1 MQGGRLDAAKQAIDA
16 VAAGLTRDDELAVI
30 AFSTTAETWIAL
42 GPVGDLRSLHHRLAE
57 RTAGGGTDLRT
68 GLASAADLLSRSGAD
83 RKHVLLVSD
92 GESNY
97 DGVEEL
103 VDRAV
108 SASITISA
116 IGIGDADP
124 NLLAII
130 TNHGRGRQHM
140 LADPRDLAK
149 VAVEDV
155 ASVRASARAS
165 RR

>member
-1 MQGGRLDAAKQAIDA
+1 M
-16 VAAGLTRDDELAVI
+16 
-30 AFSTTAETWIAL
+30 
-42 GPVGDLRSLHHRLAE
+42 
-57 RTAGGGTDLRT
+57 
-68 GLASAADLLSRSGAD
+68 
-83 RKHVLLVSD
+83 LLVSD